1 MGPPGAEVE
10 EGFRSFSEVEVLK
23 PHYVNML
30 QVERTAFGE

>member
-23 PHYVNML
+23 PQCDNML
-30 QVERTAFGE
+30 QVERTAFSK